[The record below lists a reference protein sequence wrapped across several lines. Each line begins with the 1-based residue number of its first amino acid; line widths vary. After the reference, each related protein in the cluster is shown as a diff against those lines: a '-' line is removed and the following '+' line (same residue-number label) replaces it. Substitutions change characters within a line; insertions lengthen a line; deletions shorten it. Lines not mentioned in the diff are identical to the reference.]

1 MLLASILGAGYEST
15 LSGHV
20 AHLDRAPASEAG
32 GSGFESRRAHS
43 AHGDR
48 CKVAMVPT
56 VSVGRSWILS
66 ASSWDKMAEMSRPS
80 SLSSSDAIRRNQ
92 TRTLIE
98 DRNDSDDSIRGTRL
112 WLTVVEKTEARLL
125 PMPESGFLRIGRAE
139 DSDIVLSSPSVS
151 RNHAVLAV
159 MGDAVSIRDN
169 GSANGTRVGGKRI
182 PPNGEEP
189 VSPGVALLIGGVS
202 LVVHKLGG
210 AASTES
216 LDQGGQRW
224 DQAGV
229 LAGEHIEA
237 LRSGARAASESPSGG
252 AQAPGLVIQSVA
264 MVKLFQL
271 VDRIAPGTIPVLL
284 LGETGVGKEVVAAA
298 IHERSPRKGKPYL
311 RLNCSAF
318 AENLLESE
326 LFGFE
331 AGAFSG
337 ARVAKPGL
345 FETANGGTVLLDEI
359 GEMPLAI
366 QAKLLRAIETREVI
380 PLGGTRVRKL
390 DVRFLS
396 ATNRDLGRRITQGL
410 FREDLYFRLS
420 GVTVVV
426 PPLRE
431 RASEIAPMAKQFA
444 AEAAAALGRAATPTL
459 SREALVF
466 LERQPWPGN
475 VRELRNCV
483 ERAVLLSATDTLS
496 EDDVDPNRDR
506 CAEGN
511 TRKTQEVASQAVAK
525 IGGSSSE
532 SAEREQIEDALA
544 ACAGNQTRAA
554 ALLGV
559 ARRTLV
565 RKLAEMGL
573 PRPRRRAKTI

>member
-1 MLLASILGAGYEST
+1 
-15 LSGHV
+15 
-20 AHLDRAPASEAG
+20 
-32 GSGFESRRAHS
+32 
-43 AHGDR
+43 
-48 CKVAMVPT
+48 
-56 VSVGRSWILS
+56 
-66 ASSWDKMAEMSRPS
+66 
-80 SLSSSDAIRRNQ
+80 
-92 TRTLIE
+92 LIE
-98 DRNDSDDSIRGTRL
+98 DRDSTDDSLRGSRL
-112 WLTVVEKTEARLL
+112 WLTVVEKMEARLL
-125 PMPESGFLRIGRAE
+125 PMPDSGFLRVGRAE

-159 MGDAVSIRDN
+159 TNGAVSIRDS
-169 GSANGTRVGGKRI
+169 GSANGTRIGGKRI
-182 PPNGEEP
+182 PPNGQEP
-189 VSPGVALLIGGVS
+189 VAPGVAVLIGGVS
-202 LVVHKLGG
+202 LVVHELGG
-210 AASTES
+210 AASTG
-216 LDQGGQRW
+216 LRDQSGQRW
-224 DQAGV
+224 VHEGV
-229 LAGEHIEA
+229 LAGEHIQA
-237 LRSGARAASESPSGG
+237 LRSGAQTASESPSGG
-252 AQAPGLVIQSVA
+252 PQAPGSLVIQSVA
-264 MVKLFQL
+264 MKKLFQL

-298 IHERSPRKGKPYL
+298 IHERSPRKEKPYL

-359 GEMPLAI
+359 GEMPLAV

-380 PLGGTRVRKL
+380 PLGATRVRKL

-396 ATNRDLGRRITQGL
+396 ATNRDLSRRINEGL

-444 AEAAAALGRAATPTL
+444 AEATAALGRAAAPTL
-459 SREALVF
+459 SREALDF

-496 EDDVDPNRDR
+496 KDDVDPNLDHLTAR
-506 CAEGN
+506 N
-511 TRKTQEVASQAVAK
+511 TRKTMEVASRSVEK
-525 IGGSSSE
+525 NGGPSSE

-554 ALLGV
+554 TLLGV

-565 RKLAEMGL
+565 RKLAEMGI
-573 PRPRRRAKTI
+573 PRPRRRAKNRHRGLE

>member
-1 MLLASILGAGYEST
+1 
-15 LSGHV
+15 
-20 AHLDRAPASEAG
+20 
-32 GSGFESRRAHS
+32 
-43 AHGDR
+43 
-48 CKVAMVPT
+48 MVPT
-56 VSVGRSWILS
+56 VSVGRSWIMS
-66 ASSWDKMAEMSRPS
+66 AVRWDKMPKMSRPS
-80 SLSSSDAIRRNQ
+80 SLSSPDAVHKNQ

-98 DRNDSDDSIRGTRL
+98 DRDDSDDSIRGTRL
-112 WLTVVEKTEARLL
+112 WLTVVEKADARLL
-125 PMPESGFLRIGRAE
+125 PMPETGFLRIGRAE

-151 RNHAVLAV
+151 RDHALLAV
-159 MGDAVSIRDN
+159 AHGVVSIKDN

-182 PPNGEEP
+182 PPNGEETVP
-189 VSPGVALLIGGVS
+189 PGIAVLIGGVS
-202 LVVHKLGG
+202 LVVHELGD
-210 AASTES
+210 AANTGQ
-216 LDQGGQRW
+216 LDHVGHRW
-224 DQAGV
+224 VREGV
-229 LAGEHIEA
+229 LAGEHIQA
-237 LRSGARAASESPSGG
+237 LRSGARSSLSSPSDGRETPSNLG
-252 AQAPGLVIQSVA
+252 SLVIQSVA
-264 MVKLFQL
+264 MRKLFQL

-337 ARVAKPGL
+337 ARAAKPGL

-366 QAKLLRAIETREVI
+366 QAKLLRVIETREVI

-396 ATNRDLGRRITQGL
+396 ATNRDLSKRIQQGL

-444 AEAAAALGRAATPTL
+444 AEAAAALGRVAVPTL
-459 SREALVF
+459 SHEALVF
-466 LERQPWPGN
+466 LEKQPWPGN

-496 EDDVDPNRDR
+496 EDDIDPNLDHLTAR
-506 CAEGN
+506 N
-511 TRKTQEVASQAVAK
+511 TRKTMEVASRAVEK

-532 SAEREQIEDALA
+532 SAEREQIEEALA